1 MQGLSNTC
9 DDSPSDPVVSHSGL
23 AARQRFL
30 HACYPDLEA
39 ISIMMLSQA
48 AKSGENLCGA
58 RVWFARTFSRF
69 RTGRRQRRLGV
80 AGCRVVVGVGIST

>member
-48 AKSGENLCGA
+48 AKSAETYAERESGSRELSLASAPDGA
-58 RVWFARTFSRF
+58 NVD
-69 RTGRRQRRLGV
+69 
-80 AGCRVVVGVGIST
+80 